1 MKSYKSISLLIGLFV
16 ITTSCFDRQNYISH
30 EQNPGSKS
38 EPTMAAQLENTLK
51 NINDTIKLAFRGEK
65 LQTGMLIK
73 DFFAMNQYLPV
84 WTTDMAPNRYAREMM
99 RLFARS
105 AFYGLDKEFY
115 QFRDLSYLYDQL
127 SAGQL
132 KDRDKKALE
141 FEILMT
147 HNSLKIMSNLHY
159 GIIKPDTSIYR
170 KNFNAFPKSFPKKL
184 ISFINDDLLTE
195 GILNLQP
202 KSYEYRFLQA
212 GLENFVKT
220 TTLNS
225 DTFFIADLEK
235 DSAKAY
241 ETIRKVLVTCNYYPS
256 EEDNIEARVNYSI
269 QYITSHFIDTT
280 LQQTAFSPVLEK
292 DTALINGLKR
302 FQKANGLHPDGVIG
316 SNTKNALAI
325 NNQERF
331 KQLAINLERLRWEK
345 KRPKKYIYVN
355 IPSYK
360 LRVLDKAWIKKT
372 FRVVVGA
379 VHTQTPEL
387 NGSMEYFIT
396 SPRWN
401 VPYSITSKELIP
413 KIIADSTYLAKHNY
427 RLLDANRQALTEKVD
442 WSKINRD
449 NFKYTIQQG
458 SGSNN
463 ALGSIKFIFPNP
475 YNVYIHDTQSKSK
488 FNKEIRAY
496 SHGCMRLDNPI
507 DLAKYLIKDENNIS
521 ADSLTVWIAAHKRK
535 RINLS
540 EPVPVYVRYITCEA
554 DKKGNITFYKDIYGK
569 DEALKKQLFAS
580 R

>member
-1 MKSYKSISLLIGLFV
+1 MKNYKLISLTISLLIL
-16 ITTSCFDRQNYISH
+16 TTSCFDRPNYISH
-30 EQNPGSKS
+30 EKNSDPKS
-38 EPTMAAQLENTLK
+38 ELTMTVQLESTFKNLK
-51 NINDTIKLAFRGEK
+51 DTINLAFRGQE
-65 LQTGMLIK
+65 LQTSNIIK
-73 DFFAMNQYLPV
+73 EFYTVNQYMPA
-84 WTTDMAPNRYAREMM
+84 WTTNMAPNHYAREMM
-99 RLFARS
+99 RLFAHS

-115 QFRDLSYLYDQL
+115 QFKELSDLYEQL
-127 SAGQL
+127 NTEQL

-147 HNSLKIMSNLHY
+147 HNSFKIMSNLYY

-170 KNFNAFPKSFPKKL
+170 KNYNVYPKSFTKKL
-184 ISFINDDLLTE
+184 VSFINDDLLTE
-195 GILNLQP
+195 GILDLQP

-220 TTLNS
+220 TTLNC
-225 DTFFIADLEK
+225 DTFLIPDTET

-241 ETIRKVLVTCNYYPS
+241 EAIRKILITANYYPS
-256 EEDNIEARVNYSI
+256 VEDNIEAYVNYSI
-269 QYITSHFIDTT
+269 KYITRSFIDTT
-280 LQQTAFSPVLEK
+280 MCNIAFSPELEK

-316 SNTKNALAI
+316 SNTKKALEI

-331 KQLAINLERLRWEK
+331 KQVAINLERLRWEK
-345 KRPKKYIYVN
+345 QRPKKYIYVN

-360 LRVLDKAWIKKT
+360 LRVLDKGWIKKT

-387 NGSMEYFIT
+387 NGNMEYFIT
-396 SPRWN
+396 NPTWN
-401 VPYSITSKELIP
+401 VPYSITSKELMP

-427 RLLDANRQALTEKVD
+427 RLLDENRQPLTEKVD
-442 WSKINRD
+442 WSQLNKE
-449 NFKYTIQQG
+449 NFNYTIQQG

-496 SHGCMRLDNPI
+496 SHGCMRLENPI
-507 DLAKYLIKDENNIS
+507 DLAKYLVESEQQIPT
-521 ADSLTVWIAAHKRK
+521 DSLAVWLNNHKRK
-535 RINLS
+535 QINLNK
-540 EPVPVYVRYITCEA
+540 PIPVYVRYITCEA
-554 DKKGNITFYKDIYGK
+554 DKQGNITFYKDVYSK
-569 DEALKKQLFAS
+569 DESLKEQLFAS